1 MAGVLVGD
9 LVTSVPSFNPAVS
22 SQQKLETL
30 RSRESEPAM
39 DVQIERTFVIP
50 PPPCELEETPFTVFD
65 LLARPAHV
73 TVLYAFSAPSPSN
86 EALLSALTAVLP
98 HFPLLSAHIERHPV
112 TNRPFFVTGK
122 GGKGVL
128 VVEAN
133 VSTALSD
140 HLPLAP
146 SPDLALLQVPSEEGN
161 CHMLK
166 VQINRF
172 ACGGVVIVPSSLHQ
186 AVDGPSM
193 NIFLQAW
200 ADTVRGNGVPPDSLS
215 APYGPRALV
224 PRCPPRCEF
233 QHRGV
238 EFEEPSKSKQQHV
251 NKQEE
256 KDDGNVSSDD
266 GTLSSDDGTVSSDD
280 GQAAAASSAR
290 VDASE
295 ISNTLLHFD
304 KDFIAELKAKAHNKY
319 STFETL
325 SAHVWKKITAARGLL
340 DDTNTSIFVAV
351 NGRWRVGDSNAIPK
365 DFFGN
370 AIFSPSADAGA
381 RGLVGGSLADA
392 AAKVRSAA
400 RAVDEPYLRSFIDFG
415 AMNPDE
421 FMMPTVVE
429 EDDLL
434 RSDLDLISWLHL
446 GLHSLDFGCGG
457 QLVGV
462 LPAFTR
468 LDGDVYLMPS
478 LRKEGGVDVLVAL
491 WDQHAKQLQ
500 SIAYTMD

>member
-1 MAGVLVGD
+1 
-9 LVTSVPSFNPAVS
+9 
-22 SQQKLETL
+22 
-30 RSRESEPAM
+30 M

-50 PPPCELEETPFTVFD
+50 PPPCEFEETPFTVFD

-86 EALLSALTAVLP
+86 EALLTALTAVLP
-98 HFPLLSAHIERHPV
+98 HFPLLSARIDRHPV
-112 TNRPFFVTGK
+112 TDRPFFVTGN

-128 VVEAN
+128 VVEAK

-193 NIFLQAW
+193 NNFLQAW

-224 PRCPPRCEF
+224 PRCPPRCEY

-238 EFEEPSKSKQQHV
+238 EFEPSAPPTQQQQQHV
-251 NKQEE
+251 NKEE

-266 GTLSSDDGTVSSDD
+266 GTVSSSDDGNVSSDD
-280 GQAAAASSAR
+280 HHEAADAASSAR
-290 VDASE
+290 LVHPSE

-304 KDFIAELKAKAHNKY
+304 KEFIAELKAKAHNKY

-340 DDTNTSIFVAV
+340 DDDTNTSIFVAV

-370 AIFSPSADAGA
+370 AIFSPSADASA

-392 AAKVRSAA
+392 AAKVRTAA

-434 RSDLDLISWLHL
+434 RSDPRSHQLVAPRLAFARLWMRRPARRGPA
-446 GLHSLDFGCGG
+446 GLHSARWRCVPHAQPAEGGRSGCARR
-457 QLVGV
+457 LVGQ
-462 LPAFTR
+462 PCQAATEYR
-468 LDGDVYLMPS
+468 LHHGLTDDV
-478 LRKEGGVDVLVAL
+478 RTCQQV
-491 WDQHAKQLQ
+491 WDK
-500 SIAYTMD
+500 

>member
-1 MAGVLVGD
+1 
-9 LVTSVPSFNPAVS
+9 
-22 SQQKLETL
+22 
-30 RSRESEPAM
+30 M

-98 HFPLLSAHIERHPV
+98 HFPLLSARIDRHPV
-112 TNRPFFVTGK
+112 TDRPFFVTSK

-128 VVEAN
+128 VAEAT
-133 VSTALSD
+133 VATPLSD

-146 SPDLALLQVPSEEGN
+146 SLDLALLQVPPEEGN

-172 ACGGVVIVPSSLHQ
+172 ACGGVVIVPSSQHQ

-193 NIFLQAW
+193 SIFLQAW

-238 EFEEPSKSKQQHV
+238 EFEPLAPTPKHQHV
-251 NKQEE
+251 NME
-256 KDDGNVSSDD
+256 KDDGVSSDD
-266 GTLSSDDGTVSSDD
+266 GTTVSSDD
-280 GQAAAASSAR
+280 HHEVADAASAAR
-290 VDASE
+290 LVDPSE
-295 ISNTLLHFD
+295 MSNTLLHFD
-304 KDFIAELKAKAHNKY
+304 KEFIAELKAKVHNKY

-325 SAHVWKKITAARGLL
+325 SAHIWKKITAARGLL
-340 DDTNTSIFVAV
+340 DDTNTSIYVAV
-351 NGRWRVGDSNAIPK
+351 NGRWRVGNSNAIPK

-370 AIFSPSADAGA
+370 AIFSPSADASA

-392 AAKVRSAA
+392 AAKVRAAA

-415 AMNPDE
+415 AMHPDE

-434 RSDLDLISWLHL
+434 RSDLDITSWLHL

-468 LDGDVYLMPS
+468 LDGDVCLMPS
-478 LRKEGGVDVLVAL
+478 LRKEGGVDVLVVL
-491 WDQHAKQLQ
+491 WDNHAKQLQ

>member
-1 MAGVLVGD
+1 
-9 LVTSVPSFNPAVS
+9 
-22 SQQKLETL
+22 
-30 RSRESEPAM
+30 
-39 DVQIERTFVIP
+39 
-50 PPPCELEETPFTVFD
+50 
-65 LLARPAHV
+65 
-73 TVLYAFSAPSPSN
+73 
-86 EALLSALTAVLP
+86 
-98 HFPLLSAHIERHPV
+98 
-112 TNRPFFVTGK
+112 
-122 GGKGVL
+122 
-128 VVEAN
+128 
-133 VSTALSD
+133 
-140 HLPLAP
+140 
-146 SPDLALLQVPSEEGN
+146 
-161 CHMLK
+161 MLK

-193 NIFLQAW
+193 NNFLQAW

-224 PRCPPRCEF
+224 PRCPPRCEY

-238 EFEEPSKSKQQHV
+238 EFEPSAPPTQQQQQHV
-251 NKQEE
+251 NKE
-256 KDDGNVSSDD
+256 
-266 GTLSSDDGTVSSDD
+266 
-280 GQAAAASSAR
+280 AR
-290 VDASE
+290 LVHPSE

-304 KDFIAELKAKAHNKY
+304 KEFIAELKAKAHNKY

-340 DDTNTSIFVAV
+340 DDDTNTSIFVAV

-370 AIFSPSADAGA
+370 AIFSPSADASA

-392 AAKVRSAA
+392 AAKVRTAA